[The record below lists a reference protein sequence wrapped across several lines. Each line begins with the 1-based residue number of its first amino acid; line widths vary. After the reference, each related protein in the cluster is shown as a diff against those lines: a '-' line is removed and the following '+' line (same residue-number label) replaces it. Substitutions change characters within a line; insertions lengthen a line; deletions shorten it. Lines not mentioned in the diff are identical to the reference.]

1 MNGIGLRHLRAFV
14 EVARLSSVS
23 QAADALS
30 VSQPAVSKTLRE
42 LEDRI
47 GVPLLERVGRRL
59 RLTEAGRLF
68 QRHAGLSILELERGV
83 RALRAP
89 EGRRR
94 RIAVGVLPTVATR
107 IMPRAALAY
116 AAATPGGSLSIT
128 TGPNWLLLSQL
139 REGTLELVV
148 GRLAAPE
155 EMRGLVFEQLYVEPV
170 AAIVRPGHPLVA
182 APARGLADFPLILPP
197 PGAVIRP
204 AVEQYFLTLGRE
216 PPSALVETVSLAVGR
231 GIVQASDAVWFISRG
246 VVDEELALG
255 TLVSL
260 DLAGLPT
267 AAGPV
272 GLTRRA
278 GTEPGPEVQ
287 PLMQAIRAA
296 VQPPGAAGQAPEP
309 GRPAGL

>member
-1 MNGIGLRHLRAFV
+1 MIGIGTRHLRTFV

-23 QAADALS
+23 QAADALA

-42 LEDRI
+42 LEERL
-47 GVPLLERVGRRL
+47 GTLLFERVGRRL

-68 QRHAGLSILELERGV
+68 QRHAGLSLLELERGV
-83 RALRAP
+83 RAVRAP
-89 EGRRR
+89 ERHRR

-107 IMPRAALAY
+107 IMPHAALAY
-116 AAATPGGSLSIT
+116 AAATPGGGLRIT

-139 REGTLELVV
+139 REGVVELVV

-170 AAIVRPGHPLVA
+170 AAVVRPGHPLVA
-182 APARGLADFPLILPP
+182 APAPGLAAFALILPP

-204 AVEQYFLTLGRE
+204 AVEQYFLTLGQE
-216 PPSALVETVSLAVGR
+216 LPSALVETVSLALGR
-231 GIVQASDAVWFISRG
+231 GLVQASDAVWFISRG
-246 VVDEELALG
+246 VVEEELDLG
-255 TLVSL
+255 TLVAL
-260 DLAGLPT
+260 DLPGLPR

-287 PLMQAIRAA
+287 PLMQAIRRAA
-296 VQPPGAAGQAPEP
+296 AEARATKG
-309 GRPAGL
+309 